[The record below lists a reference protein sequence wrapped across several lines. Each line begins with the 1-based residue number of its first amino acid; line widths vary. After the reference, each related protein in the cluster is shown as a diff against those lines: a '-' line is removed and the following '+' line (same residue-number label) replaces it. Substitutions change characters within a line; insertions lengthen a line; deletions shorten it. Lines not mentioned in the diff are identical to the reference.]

1 MSSNPSKLIHV
12 ETGFDTFDLNGYT
25 CELSANSFV
34 PPTRRTQPKER
45 NFFNSHKE
53 TKPSSIY
60 DQIFQIKY
68 DFNPKAHRDDRQHSK
83 FIGLNQSKEEEEKS
97 YPSRSSSEYGRRFNQ
112 PIDINDRAH
121 VRIGHVKNEFYRNN
135 GGIDQKPIQ
144 L

>member
-1 MSSNPSKLIHV
+1 MSSKPSKHIHV
-12 ETGFDTFDLNGYT
+12 ETPHNTYDLHGYT
-25 CELSANSFV
+25 CELSATSFV
-34 PPTRRTQPKER
+34 PPRRYHPKER
-45 NFFNSHKE
+45 SYFNATKE

-60 DQIFQIKY
+60 DQIFHIQY

-83 FIGLNQSKEEEEKS
+83 FIGLNQSKEEDEKT
-97 YPSRSSSEYGRRFNQ
+97 YPTRSSSIYGRRHNQ
-112 PIDINDRAH
+112 PVDVIDRSH

>member
-1 MSSNPSKLIHV
+1 MSSTTSKQIHV
-12 ETGFDTFDLNGYT
+12 ETEYNTFDLNGYT
-25 CELSANSFV
+25 CELSANAFV

-45 NFFNSHKE
+45 NYFNSQKE

-97 YPSRSSSEYGRRFNQ
+97 YPTRSSSEYGRRHNQ
-112 PIDINDRAH
+112 PLDINDRSH
-121 VRIGHVKNEFYRNN
+121 VRIAHVKNEFYRNN
-135 GGIDQKPIQ
+135 GVDQKPIQ